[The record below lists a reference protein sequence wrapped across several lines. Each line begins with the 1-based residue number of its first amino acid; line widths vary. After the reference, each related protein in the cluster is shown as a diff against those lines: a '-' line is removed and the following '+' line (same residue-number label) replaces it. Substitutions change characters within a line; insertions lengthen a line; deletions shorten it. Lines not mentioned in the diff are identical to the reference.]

1 VFLFIKYFSQSQ
13 TATITLDA
21 VASANRVVKRAM
33 AGSIPIKQVVG
44 SMGMLPAIVMLAI
57 STATLTTSL

>member
-1 VFLFIKYFSQSQ
+1 MSFYLSKDFSQSQ

-33 AGSIPIKQVVG
+33 AGSIPIEQVVG
-44 SMGMLPAIVMLAI
+44 SMGMLPAHLQR
-57 STATLTTSL
+57 